1 MPENLLEQLARK
13 DKVLAQVR
21 SMIEDVDTYCDRDV
35 DLSPEVLREM
45 LQGIKNVISLELE

>member
-1 MPENLLEQLARK
+1 MPENLLEQLERK

-21 SMIEDVDTYCDRDV
+21 TMIEDVDTYCDRDV